1 MTSIARLWHRSSD
14 ATAWVVVRWALV
26 LGVGFF
32 ALALAWLRSEYA
44 QPDSNLWLVMAFFLQ
59 LLLWS
64 ALGLIAI
71 TLLNSVFC
79 WLMFRYRYAR
89 GQISVHVQLGD
100 GVMAEAGQVQLTIQV
115 KGAVWRP
122 LLGLVRASVA
132 LRPERQPHRLV
143 LDRNLRAP
151 RQWRRYGI
159 AGNGKVW
166 LHHRGIHDA
175 DGVWLFFQDLF
186 GLMAWPCRVTQV
198 QQVVALPVV
207 QPPVRVHTQPLAT
220 EEQKFRIDVPK
231 RVEGELVNYKEFET
245 GDNIQRIVWKIYAK
259 SGELVVRIP
268 EIKDPYASHVYL
280 YVSFFRGLGDDG
292 SLEAELLNI
301 YKDKCRQL
309 WESMRKSGHEI
320 RLPHDQEIPH
330 LAGVGDRHTE
340 LVQLAA
346 QRWQTQ
352 MTPVDFVNVQK
363 AAMVCLSSLVPVEE
377 MQNLLKKLPEHVPV
391 VVVKLSTA
399 IPSPFRFQW
408 RDVFFKPEEKPADRL
423 RQSWW
428 LSSLRRKVMKN
439 EEAIDNALRTRA
451 NAWLTDTLNLAHE

>member
-1 MTSIARLWHRSSD
+1 MAFVSDIRQRIATRAPLL
-14 ATAWVVVRWALV
+14 VVRWALLLA
-26 LGVGFF
+26 LGVFG
-32 ALALAWLRSEYA
+32 LALTWLRSEYA

-64 ALGLIAI
+64 AVGLVAI
-71 TLLNSVFC
+71 TLISSLLC
-79 WLMFRYRYAR
+79 WLLFRYQYAR
-89 GQISVHVQLGD
+89 GHVTVHLQLGD
-100 GVMAEAGQVQLTIQV
+100 GRVAEAGRVPLVIQV
-115 KGAVWRP
+115 KGPVWRP
-122 LLGLVRASVA
+122 LLGLVRATVA
-132 LRPERQPHRLV
+132 FRNERVAHELL

-151 RQWRRYGI
+151 RQWRRQGI
-159 AGNGKVW
+159 AGQGSVV
-166 LHHRGIHDA
+166 LHNRGIHDA
-175 DGVWLFFQDLF
+175 EGIWLFFQDIF
-186 GLMAWPCRVTQV
+186 GLVSWPGRVTHV
-198 QQVVALPVV
+198 QQLVTLPVAT
-207 QPPVRVHTQPLAT
+207 PTVRVHTQPLAT
-220 EEQKFRIDVPK
+220 EEQKYRIEVPK

-292 SLEAELLNI
+292 AHEAELLNV
-301 YKDKCRQL
+301 YKDRCRQL

-330 LAGVGDRHTE
+330 LAGIGDRHTE

-346 QRWQTQ
+346 QGWQTQ
-352 MTPVDFVNVQK
+352 VTPVDFVNVQK
-363 AAMVCLSSLVPVEE
+363 AAMICLSSLVPAEDVQA
-377 MQNLLKKLPEHVPV
+377 MLKKVPEHVPV

-399 IPSPFRFQW
+399 IPSPFGFAW
-408 RDVFFKPEEKPADRL
+408 RDVLFKPEEQPVDRL

-439 EEAIDNALRTRA
+439 EEAIDNILRTRA
-451 NAWLTDTLNLAHE
+451 NAWLTDTLDLPA